1 MRLSSLLW
9 GCDRGVEARVRGGGG
24 WRRRRGGA
32 WAVSRPRRRKE
43 PAACSVR
50 GGTRL
55 PAVGLA
61 GGGRA
66 MLVGQ
71 GAGPLGP
78 AVVTAA
84 VVLLL
89 SGVGPAHGSEDI
101 VVGCGG
107 FVKSDVEINYS
118 LIEAGV
124 LWHDLG
130 SLQPPPPEFKQFSC
144 LSLPST
150 WDYRCLPPCLDKAVH
165 QAWDFEIPNRL
176 CP

>member
-1 MRLSSLLW
+1 
-9 GCDRGVEARVRGGGG
+9 
-24 WRRRRGGA
+24 
-32 WAVSRPRRRKE
+32 
-43 PAACSVR
+43 
-50 GGTRL
+50 
-55 PAVGLA
+55 
-61 GGGRA
+61 

-118 LIEAGV
+118 LIEQV
-124 LWHDLG
+124 LNMH
-130 SLQPPPPEFKQFSC
+130 
-144 LSLPST
+144 
-150 WDYRCLPPCLDKAVH
+150 
-165 QAWDFEIPNRL
+165 
-176 CP
+176 